1 MLLMSVGL
9 LKRSA
14 ALVDNTCALCVFQEL
29 TAERA
34 YEILRR
40 ISDEDCQ
47 VMGFNP
53 KFAHPAWMVLT
64 VLPVPPPAVRPSVQM
79 DSSSR

>member
-1 MLLMSVGL
+1 MCS
-9 LKRSA
+9 
-14 ALVDNTCALCVFQEL
+14 QEL

-34 YEILRR
+34 YEIMKR

-53 KFAHPAWMVLT
+53 KFAHPSWMVLT

-79 DSSSR
+79 DSNSRCIYRNSYHCIDAKVHTSNIE

>member
-1 MLLMSVGL
+1 M
-9 LKRSA
+9 
-14 ALVDNTCALCVFQEL
+14 QEL

-40 ISDEDCQ
+40 ISDEDCK

-53 KFAHPAWMVLT
+53 KFAHPSWMILT
-64 VLPVPPPAVRPSVQM
+64 VLPVPPPAVRPSVAV
-79 DSSSR
+79 DSSGRQAITMSKKN